1 MAEVLHPSRTPNSV
15 SGRRIIADQ
24 YMKIATSEIEPR
36 VLIVGAGTTGRELL
50 RRLVTTWRVSIV
62 DIDSAKL
69 DLIGDEVEPDRIRKT
84 HGDGTSRL
92 VLEEAGIEHVDY
104 VAAISGLDK
113 ANLEVCRLAR
123 EDYEKTNLFASVVK
137 FAERERYRQA
147 NIDFVTPSYAAA
159 LNLETRILH
168 GVGTSLSTGEGRGE
182 VIEITVLSSSPMI
195 GRPLSSVRSR
205 RWHVGA
211 IYRGG
216 QLIVPNGPTTIEQD
230 DRVILIGEPEIL
242 RAIGDFFR
250 IGEPE
255 FPLEFGSNFHVMTE
269 SSTDFEHVVGE
280 LRYLLDHSHARGVE
294 VLYWPHEPG
303 IQPALLRV
311 LKDHRIEA
319 TTLAVFGGYG
329 DVAAK
334 HVVTKDCGCLI
345 VPDERFRFLERVGLR
360 RTALAEIFKQMESPV
375 AVLRGSHPY
384 RKILLPVTES
394 ESSMLVARMAFDLAR
409 IYKASITIVTV
420 TAPRFVVG
428 LRAVEDQ
435 KAALRKINHLANLYH
450 VEVEQIHLEGNPIEE
465 VLKLSPDYQ
474 LMVLSHGK
482 DRKPSFF
489 NPDASQHL
497 VRRSAITTF
506 VLPV

>member
-1 MAEVLHPSRTPNSV
+1 
-15 SGRRIIADQ
+15 
-24 YMKIATSEIEPR
+24 MKIATSEIEPR

-50 RRLVTTWRVSIV
+50 NRLVTTWLVSIV
-62 DIDSAKL
+62 DVDEARL
-69 DLIGDEVEPDRIRKT
+69 DLISDDVDPDRIRKT
-84 HGDGTSRL
+84 VGDGTSRL
-92 VLEEAGIEHVDY
+92 VLEQAGIEHVDY
-104 VAAISGLDK
+104 VAAVTGSDR

-123 EDYEKTNLFASVVK
+123 EDYEKTNLYASVVK
-137 FAERERYRQA
+137 FSERESYGRA

-159 LNLETRILH
+159 VNLETRILH
-168 GVGTSLSTGEGRGE
+168 GVGTSLNTGEGRGE
-182 VIEITVLSSSPMI
+182 AIEVTVLSSSPMI
-195 GRPLSSVRSR
+195 GRPLSSVRSG

-216 QLIVPNGPTTIEQD
+216 KLIVPTGPKRIEQD

-242 RAIGDFFR
+242 RSIGEFFR

-255 FPLEFGSNFHVMTE
+255 FPLEFGSNIHVMTE
-269 SSTDFEHVVGE
+269 SSTDFEHIVGE

-303 IQPALLRV
+303 IQPALERI
-311 LKDHRIEA
+311 LKDNRIEA
-319 TTLAVFGGYG
+319 STLAVFGKYG
-329 DVAAK
+329 DVATK
-334 HVVTKDCGCLI
+334 HVITKDCGCLL
-345 VPDERFRFLERVGLR
+345 VPDERFRFLERIGLR
-360 RTALAEIFKQMESPV
+360 RTALAEIFHRMDSPV
-375 AVLRGSHPY
+375 AVLRGSDPY

-394 ESSMLVARMAFDLAR
+394 ESSMEMARFAFDLAR
-409 IYKASITIVTV
+409 IYKAGVTIVTV

-435 KAALRKINHLANLYH
+435 KAALRKITHLANLYRI
-450 VEVEQIHLEGNPIEE
+450 EVEQIHLEGNPVEE
-465 VLKLSPDYQ
+465 VLKLCSDYQ
-474 LMVLSHGK
+474 LMVISHGK

-497 VRRSAITTF
+497 VRRSSITTF